1 MKLRQIQEMN
11 CGCSLTDGAIT
22 MCPMHEAGPKLWKA
36 AERLLQTHGEVPME
50 ENGFNLTKN
59 MVRALFA
66 IEEILSEGEDAYNLI
81 AAVADEVPGENQ
93 NHQPKLS

>member
-1 MKLRQIQEMN
+1 MKLKQIKEMS
-11 CGCSLTDGAIT
+11 CGCTVDNNVIS

-36 AERLLQTHGEVPME
+36 AERLLQTAGEVQME
-50 ENGFNLTKN
+50 ENGFTLTKN

-81 AAVADEVPGENQ
+81 AAVADHVPGENQ